1 MIKVDFHLHSQYSP
15 DSISGLEDL
24 YDQAKKKGL
33 GKLVITD
40 HNTIRGAVKLQRKY
54 PDFVIVGEEIK
65 TTKGE
70 ILAFF
75 LTEEV
80 PVGLEPADAFKR
92 LKDQGAF
99 ISLSHPFA
107 FSRYGWSPEE
117 MIEYMPYLD
126 AIETRNSRNRKY
138 MNRQALD
145 FAHEY
150 KLAGTAGSDAHA
162 VHELGTMGL
171 ELPEFNDADSLRI
184 AINNS
189 KSFGNEGSITAHLY
203 SRYAVFSKKITHI
216 KRQLSSE
223 SHA

>member
-1 MIKVDFHLHSQYSP
+1 MIKVDFHLHSEYSP
-15 DSISGLEDL
+15 DSISGLEAL
-24 YDQAKKKGL
+24 YTQAKKKGL

-40 HNTIRGAVKLQRKY
+40 HNTIQGAVMLQRKY

-80 PVGLEPADAFKR
+80 PIGLEPADAFKR

-138 MNRQALD
+138 MNQQAID
-145 FAHEY
+145 FAREY
-150 KLAGTAGSDAHA
+150 NLAGTAGSDAHA

-171 ELPEFNDADSLRI
+171 KLPDFHDADSLRI
-184 AINNS
+184 ALKDS
-189 KSFGNEGSITAHLY
+189 TTFGKEGSIIAHLY
-203 SRYAVFSKKITHI
+203 SRYAVFSKKFNHI
-216 KRQLSSE
+216 KSQLASE